1 MISNN
6 VSNLVE
12 ISQSEEEIDGKA
24 VGVDG
29 EEDESMVSVLSLEWI
44 FCGTQDWNKKR
55 ELYDDTNGNLTAFAP
70 LFTAAHFLA
79 QVCNDVQLQQLL
91 KMACSVNITH
101 EGLILQLMRHLKYI
115 VYTFNNKP

>member
-24 VGVDG
+24 VEVVGK
-29 EEDESMVSVLSLEWI
+29 DESMVSVLSLDWI

-55 ELYDDTNGNLTAFAP
+55 ELYDDTNGKSDCILHPFS
-70 LFTAAHFLA
+70 
-79 QVCNDVQLQQLL
+79 LL
-91 KMACSVNITH
+91 HI
-101 EGLILQLMRHLKYI
+101 
-115 VYTFNNKP
+115 F

>member
-55 ELYDDTNGNLTAFAP
+55 ELYNDTNGKSDCILHPFS
-70 LFTAAHFLA
+70 
-79 QVCNDVQLQQLL
+79 LL
-91 KMACSVNITH
+91 HI
-101 EGLILQLMRHLKYI
+101 
-115 VYTFNNKP
+115 F